1 MSSCN
6 QGGMTGLNLSGESG
20 KHRLTLQGVKVQQ
33 LNSRSIGY
41 RRLEARATA
50 VVLPPSSR
58 ARSADRKAGTLAFPY
73 PYVEALGACW
83 PCAEAIVKGGSKPL

>member
-6 QGGMTGLNLSGESG
+6 QGGMAGLNLPGEFG
-20 KHRLTLQGVKVQQ
+20 KYRLTLQGVKVQK

-41 RRLEARATA
+41 RRLEARTTA

-58 ARSADRKAGTLAFPY
+58 ARSADGKAGTLAFPY
-73 PYVEALGACW
+73 P
-83 PCAEAIVKGGSKPL
+83 